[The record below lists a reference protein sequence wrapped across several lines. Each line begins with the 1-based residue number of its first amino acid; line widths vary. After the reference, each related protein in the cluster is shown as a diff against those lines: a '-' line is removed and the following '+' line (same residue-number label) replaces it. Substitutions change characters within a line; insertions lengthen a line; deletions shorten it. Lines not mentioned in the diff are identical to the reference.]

1 MAKVLLHTCCGPCLI
16 YSYEKLTK
24 EGHDVTCFY
33 YNPNIHPFKE
43 YKERLKSVR
52 KCCKELSIPLIVG
65 DYEMEE
71 YFRRVAFHE
80 DERCSICYN
89 LRLEKTAKIAKSE
102 NLDAFTTTL
111 TISPYQSI
119 ESIKEI
125 GGKVAQEIG
134 VQFLFKDFRE
144 GFKES
149 HEKAKEMDLYMQ
161 KYCGCLFSE
170 WERYDKRKERK
181 RVKSNMET

>member
-1 MAKVLLHTCCGPCLI
+1 MAKILIHACCGPCLI
-16 YSYEKLTK
+16 YSYEKLIK
-24 EGHDVTCFY
+24 EGHEITCFY

-43 YKERLKSVR
+43 YKERLKSVQ
-52 KCCKELSIPLIVG
+52 KCCEELSIPLVVG
-65 DYEMEE
+65 DYELEE

-89 LRLEKTAKIAKSE
+89 LRLGKTAETAKK
-102 NLDAFTTTL
+102 NGFDAFTTTL
-111 TISPYQSI
+111 TISPYQSL
-119 ESIKEI
+119 ELIKKI
-125 GGKVAQEIG
+125 GDKVAQEVG
-134 VQFLFKDFRE
+134 VSFLFKDFRE

-170 WERYDKRKERK
+170 RERYDKKRRKK
-181 RVKSNMET
+181 GKKAVSP